1 MYEAL
6 TAFVQGDVLDED
18 NQYMC
23 EKCDK
28 KVDALKRVVIKKLP
42 RYLICTLKRFEF
54 DMDTM
59 MRVKVNDLFDFP
71 HDLDLSKYTQDYL
84 SKKAKGGEF
93 TLKYHADYYNYELVG
108 IVVHSGTADSG
119 HYYSYIKEQE
129 RFEANQQEKWFEFN
143 DTMVRDFDKSEI
155 PSECFGGVE

>member
-1 MYEAL
+1 M
-6 TAFVQGDVLDED
+6 LDED

-42 RYLICTLKRFEF
+42 RYLLCTLKRFEF

-59 MRVKVNDLFDFP
+59 MRVKVNDYFEFP

-93 TLKYHADYYNYELVG
+93 QLKY
-108 IVVHSGTADSG
+108 
-119 HYYSYIKEQE
+119 
-129 RFEANQQEKWFEFN
+129 
-143 DTMVRDFDKSEI
+143 
-155 PSECFGGVE
+155 